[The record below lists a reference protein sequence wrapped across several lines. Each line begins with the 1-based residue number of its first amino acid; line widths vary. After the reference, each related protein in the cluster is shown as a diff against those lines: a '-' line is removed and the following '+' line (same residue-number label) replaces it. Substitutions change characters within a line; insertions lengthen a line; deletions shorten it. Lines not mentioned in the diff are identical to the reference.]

1 MLRHRA
7 LKQWNRI
14 VSAHFPHLSLPQ
26 VTGLSLWSF
35 GMVLTR
41 SSSLNR
47 VSEAIAYLNQE
58 RPNTVRQRLKE
69 WYQEAAAK
77 SGKHRSDW
85 SVQECFAPLLAWVLE
100 LLPTD
105 RQELFLAINSSSL
118 KSRLTVLS
126 VHVLYRDSAIPVA
139 WKIMAAHQTGEWDP
153 YWRQLFRALQG
164 VVPQEWR
171 VVVCADR
178 GLYAEWLYQL
188 IVEMGWQPF
197 LRINHRPRKS
207 VQLLP
212 QAKWQ
217 PLAAVVAPGQQW
229 QGAVRCF
236 PSNPL
241 ECTLFA
247 RWDCDSAEPWLVLSD
262 LTPTSGNVG
271 WYGLRTWIEDSY
283 RDSKSDGWR
292 WQYSRITDPTR
303 SERHWLAMLAM
314 SVATLWALSLGTQ
327 VQDQQAASA
336 KGTNPRPLRPPAIQ
350 PRSRPWSCFLLGV
363 LMFPL
368 MLIQGHSLGLPR
380 LVPQFHLNSS

>member
-1 MLRHRA
+1 MLRHPA

-14 VSAHFPHLSLPQ
+14 VSAHFPHLSLPE

-35 GMVLTR
+35 GMVMTH

-47 VSEAIAYLNQE
+47 VAEAVAYLNEE

-100 LLPTD
+100 LLPAD
-105 RQELFLAINSSSL
+105 EQELFLAIDSSTL
-118 KSRLTVLS
+118 KTRLTVLS
-126 VHVLYRDSAIPVA
+126 VHVLYRDSAIPIA
-139 WKIMAAHQTGEWDP
+139 WKIIPAHQTGEWEP
-153 YWRQLFRALQG
+153 HWRQLLTTLQG
-164 VVPQEWR
+164 VVPLGWR

-178 GLYAEWLYQL
+178 GLYADWLYRL
-188 IVEMGWQPF
+188 IVQVGWHPF
-197 LRINHRPRKS
+197 LRISHRPHKS

-212 QAKWQ
+212 RSQWQ
-217 PLAAVVAPGQQW
+217 LLADVVTPGQEW
-229 QGAVRCF
+229 MGAVRCF

-241 ECTLFA
+241 DCTLFA
-247 RWDCDSAEPWLVLSD
+247 RWGCGWAEPWLVLSD
-262 LTPTSGNVG
+262 LAPDSGNVG
-271 WYGLRTWIEDSY
+271 WYGLRTWIEGSY

-303 SERHWLAMLAM
+303 SERHWLAMA
-314 SVATLWALSLGTQ
+314 VATLWVLSLGTQ
-327 VQDQQAASA
+327 LQDQQATLA
-336 KGTNPRPLRPPAIQ
+336 KGRNPHPLRPPALK
-350 PRSRPWSCFLLGV
+350 PRSRHWSCFLLGV
-363 LMFPL
+363 LMLPL
-368 MLIQGHSLGLPR
+368 MLIQGHPLVLPR

>member
-1 MLRHRA
+1 MLRHPA

-35 GMVLTR
+35 GMVLAH

-47 VSEAIAYLNQE
+47 VSEVIAYLNQE

-85 SVQECFAPLLAWVLE
+85 SVPECFAPLLAWVLE
-100 LLPTD
+100 LLPTEPP
-105 RQELFLAINSSSL
+105 ELFLAIDSSTL

-139 WKIMAAHQTGEWDP
+139 WKILPAHQTGEWEP
-153 YWRQLFRALQG
+153 HWRQLFSALQG
-164 VVPQEWR
+164 VVPPERR

-178 GLYAEWLYQL
+178 GLYADWLYQM
-188 IVEMGWQPF
+188 IVQMRWHPF

-212 QAKWQ
+212 ALAWR
-217 PLAAVVAPGQQW
+217 PLAEVVAPGQTW
-229 QGAVRCF
+229 SGRVRCF

-241 ECTLFA
+241 ECTLLA
-247 RWDCDSAEPWLVLSD
+247 SWQYDYAEPWLVLSD
-262 LTPTSGNVG
+262 LAPETAPVE
-271 WYGLRTWIEDSY
+271 WYALRSWIESSY

-303 SERHWLAMLAM
+303 SERHWLAMA
-314 SVATLWALSLGTQ
+314 VATLWVMSLGTQ
-327 VQDQQAASA
+327 VQDQRATGV
-336 KGTNPRPLRPPAIQ
+336 KGTNPRPLRPPVTRT
-350 PRSRPWSCFLLGV
+350 RSRPWSCFLLGV
-363 LMFPL
+363 LMLPL
-368 MLIQGHSLGLPR
+368 MLIQGHPLLLPR